1 MADDLTHFR
10 VSAGLKNII
19 GNELIT
25 DDFVAVFELVKN
37 AYDAHAS
44 QVIVRFENLGKPKEA
59 SLTIEDNGKGMTR
72 EDLYKKWLFVAYSA
86 KKHKTEDANLGQ
98 SDYRDLIGIDRPFAG
113 AKGIGRFSC
122 DRLGRFLTIY
132 TRRDPNSNEFETL
145 LVDWKNFESD
155 DQRRFE
161 DIDIEHGEVKEADVP
176 GAVGR
181 GTVLKITGMRSQW
194 TYERLQDLRDEL
206 QKLITPEVPAEEKK
220 RNNQTFQII
229 VEAPEF
235 SEKDRRQTDP
245 AERVNGPIQNFLFE
259 RLKIKTTEL
268 TCRFSKSGKTIETSL
283 VDKGQLI
290 YDIAEG
296 NAEWPALANVSF
308 HIFYLNRAA
317 KIAFKRTVGVEP
329 VKYGSVFLYKNGV
342 RVQPYGREGD
352 DGYQID
358 RRKQQGVRRYL
369 GTRDLAGRIE
379 IQTEAGEDRTLFKEA
394 SSRNDGLIESP
405 ERAQLFSYFKDVV
418 LRRLE
423 NYVVDVMQWGNPPK
437 GEDDEMAPQPK
448 EARNEI
454 LELIKRLTDST
465 GIVRFDADPNLLSI
479 VNERQADSAQAIL
492 DNFERIAASQPD
504 SNLANEARRLKREMN
519 AVLKA
524 RAEAADEAYSQ
535 RRLRILGEKQLET
548 ERQKSKILRGL
559 VTPPEEQRAVLQHW
573 VGIVAGKISSV
584 ALGLITKLQ
593 KGDVDPPI
601 IDKTI
606 QGLASIQFESQ
617 KLLTLTELVVDSGF
631 RLQKQKTTNDLNR
644 FVFECLD
651 HESRTGK
658 VKIEIAWRPEDT
670 FLCAFKPVEIAMMVD
685 NLVDNAA
692 KAGARRMRWALEG
705 GTKFLTVKVAND
717 GRPLAEHMKPL
728 LFEIG
733 ATSTHGYGLGLFTC
747 RQIAR
752 EMGGEMRFIGNDPK
766 LGGAAFE
773 IAFGK

>member
-1 MADDLTHFR
+1 MPDDLTHFR

-44 QVIVRFENLGKPKEA
+44 QVIVRFENIGKSEETT
-59 SLTIEDNGKGMTR
+59 LTIEDNGKGMTR

-86 KKHKTEDANLGQ
+86 KKHETEDANLRE

-122 DRLGRFLTIY
+122 DRLGRYLTIY
-132 TRRDPNSNEFETL
+132 TRRDPNCKEFETL

-155 DQRRFE
+155 DERRFE
-161 DIDIEHGEVKEADVP
+161 DIDIEHGEVQEADVP

-181 GTVLKITGMRSQW
+181 GTVLKITGLRSQW
-194 TYERLQDLRDEL
+194 SYERLQDLREEL
-206 QKLITPEVPAEEKK
+206 QKLITPEIASDEKK
-220 RNNQTFQII
+220 RNNQAFRIV

-235 SEKDRRQTDP
+235 REKDARQTDP
-245 AERVNGPIQNFLFE
+245 AQRVNGPIQNFLFE

-268 TCRFSKSGKTIETSL
+268 TCRFSASGKTIETKL

-296 NAEWPALANVSF
+296 NAEWPALANVGF

-379 IQTEAGEDRTLFKEA
+379 IRTEAGEEKTLFKEA

-405 ERAQLFSYFKDVV
+405 ERAQLFIYFKEVI

-423 NYVVDVMQWGNPPK
+423 NYVVDVMKWGNPPK
-437 GEDDEMAPQPK
+437 GEDDEMAPQPN

-465 GIVRFDADPNLLSI
+465 GIVRFDADPNLVSI

-519 AVLKA
+519 AVLKD
-524 RAEAADEAYSQ
+524 RAEASSEAHAQ

-548 ERQKSKILRGL
+548 ERQKNKILRGI

-573 VGIVAGKISSV
+573 VGIVAGKIRSS
-584 ALGLITKLQ
+584 ALGLISKLQ
-593 KGDVDPPI
+593 KDVDPDTI
-601 IDKTI
+601 ERTI
-606 QGLASIQFESQ
+606 QGLAGIQFESQ
-617 KLLTLTELVVDSGF
+617 KLLTLADLVVESGF
-631 RLQKQKTTNDLNR
+631 KMQKQKTTSDLNR
-644 FVFECLD
+644 FFFECLD
-651 HESRTGK
+651 HESRTAK
-658 VKIEIAWRPEDT
+658 VDIEIAWRPEDV
-670 FLCAFKPVEIAMMVD
+670 FSCAFKPVEIAMM
-685 NLVDNAA
+685 
-692 KAGARRMRWALEG
+692 
-705 GTKFLTVKVAND
+705 
-717 GRPLAEHMKPL
+717 GRLKP
-728 LFEIG
+728 
-733 ATSTHGYGLGLFTC
+733 
-747 RQIAR
+747 
-752 EMGGEMRFIGNDPK
+752 
-766 LGGAAFE
+766 
-773 IAFGK
+773 

>member
-1 MADDLTHFR
+1 MPDDLTHFR

-44 QVIVRFENLGKPKEA
+44 QVIVRFENIGKSEETT
-59 SLTIEDNGKGMTR
+59 LTIEDNGKGMTR

-86 KKHKTEDANLGQ
+86 KKHETEDANLRE

-122 DRLGRFLTIY
+122 DRLGRYLTIY
-132 TRRDPNSNEFETL
+132 TRRDPNCKEFETL

-155 DQRRFE
+155 DERRFE
-161 DIDIEHGEVKEADVP
+161 DIDIEHGEVQEADVP

-181 GTVLKITGMRSQW
+181 GTVLKITGLRSQW
-194 TYERLQDLRDEL
+194 SYERLQDLREEL
-206 QKLITPEVPAEEKK
+206 QKLITPEIASDEKK
-220 RNNQTFQII
+220 RNNQAFRIV

-235 SEKDRRQTDP
+235 REKDARQTDP
-245 AERVNGPIQNFLFE
+245 AQRVNGPIQNFLFE

-268 TCRFSKSGKTIETSL
+268 TCRFSASGKTIETKL

-296 NAEWPALANVSF
+296 NAEWPALANVGF

-379 IQTEAGEDRTLFKEA
+379 IRTEAGEEKTLFKEA

-405 ERAQLFSYFKDVV
+405 ERAQLFIYFKEVI

-423 NYVVDVMQWGNPPK
+423 NYVVDVMKWGNPPK
-437 GEDDEMAPQPK
+437 GEDDEMAPQPN

-465 GIVRFDADPNLLSI
+465 GIVRFDADPNLVSI

-519 AVLKA
+519 AVLKD
-524 RAEAADEAYSQ
+524 RAEASSEAHAQ

-548 ERQKSKILRGL
+548 ERQKNKILRGI

-573 VGIVAGKISSV
+573 VGIVAGKIRSS
-584 ALGLITKLQ
+584 ALGLISKLQ
-593 KGDVDPPI
+593 KDVDPDTI
-601 IDKTI
+601 ERTI
-606 QGLASIQFESQ
+606 QGLAGIQFESQ
-617 KLLTLTELVVDSGF
+617 KLLTLADLVVESGF
-631 RLQKQKTTNDLNR
+631 KMQKQKTTSDLNR
-644 FVFECLD
+644 FFFECLD
-651 HESRTGK
+651 HESRTAK
-658 VKIEIAWRPEDT
+658 VDIEIAWRPEDV
-670 FLCAFKPVEIAMMVD
+670 FSCAFKPVEIAMIVD

-692 KAGARRMRWALEG
+692 KSGARKMRWTLATSSKL
-705 GTKFLTVKVAND
+705 LTVSVAND
-717 GRPLAEHMKPL
+717 GRPLADHMRSV

-733 ATSTHGYGLGLFTC
+733 ATSTHGHGLGLFTC

-752 EMGGEMRFIGNDPK
+752 EMKGEMIFLGNDSS

-773 IAFGK
+773 MKFGK